1 MDKDTARI
9 LLDKLRD
16 VQNLSINDLNQ
27 EQRFLMGKQEGYIIA
42 MQNVRKVIQDFVEEK
57 EWLKIL

>member
-57 EWLKIL
+57 E

>member
-57 EWLKIL
+57 EWLMI